1 MGEFNFYG
9 VYVPV
14 LLVYALIAYLIFLLL
29 RVGINRYVDEGWFIY
44 PSLFY
49 LCLYVVVLWLTHSTA
64 RLF

>member
-29 RVGINRYVDEGWFIY
+29 RVGINRYVEESWLIY

-64 RLF
+64 RFF